1 MCTCGAN
8 ASVDFSPG
16 WIKDNS
22 FLTYSQCSLLCN
34 YMDNVSRQIL
44 TYLTIV
50 QNRLGGLK
58 EIGISP

>member
-8 ASVDFSPG
+8 ASADFSPG
-16 WIKDNS
+16 WTKENS
-22 FLTYSQCSLLCN
+22 FLTYSQSSLLCN
-34 YMDNVSRQIL
+34 YMDNVFRQIL